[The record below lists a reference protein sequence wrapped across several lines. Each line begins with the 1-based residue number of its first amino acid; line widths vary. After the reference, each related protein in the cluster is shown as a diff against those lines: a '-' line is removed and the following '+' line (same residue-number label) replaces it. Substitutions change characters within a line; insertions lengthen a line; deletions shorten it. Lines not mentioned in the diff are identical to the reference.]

1 MKNQSEKIQS
11 YQEEL
16 SQLEK
21 MYHTVTDQIGEH
33 FDNSEIVSAIQK
45 QIILLT
51 GQISLLKEEQE
62 IYEHEMAFEASQEF
76 DKYYND

>member
-1 MKNQSEKIQS
+1 MKDQSEKIQS

-33 FDNSEIVSAIQK
+33 FDNREIVSALQK

-51 GQISLLKEEQE
+51 GEISLLKEEQE
-62 IYEHEMAFEASQEF
+62 IYENEMDFEASQEF
-76 DKYYND
+76 DKYSND